1 MNRQR
6 RLIKGLDDAISKLK
20 RVVASGEVG
29 LVRDER
35 VETAIRELAKARK
48 GGQIDAERLVRAVV
62 LISEAA
68 SERFLR

>member
-6 RLIKGLDDAISKLK
+6 KLIKGLDDAIKELRKLA
-20 RVVASGEVG
+20 ASEGVG

-35 VETAIRELAKARK
+35 VEKAIRELDRSRK
-48 GGQIDAERLVRAVV
+48 GGEFDAERLVRAVV

>member
-6 RLIKGLDDAISKLK
+6 KLIKGLDDAISKLK
-20 RVVASGEVG
+20 RVAASGEVG

-35 VETAIRELAKARK
+35 VETAIRELARSRK

>member
-6 RLIKGLDDAISKLK
+6 KLIKGLDDAISRLK

-35 VETAIRELAKARK
+35 VETAIRELARARK
-48 GGQIDAERLVRAVV
+48 GGQIDAERLIRAVV

-68 SERFLR
+68 SERFQR